1 MEFLYSVIAF
11 VVALGVLV
19 TVHEFGHFW
28 VARTLGIK
36 VLTFSVG
43 FGRALWSRRSGE
55 DETEY
60 VVAMIPLGGYV
71 KMLDESEG
79 NVAAH
84 ELHRAFN
91 RQPLST
97 PGRSRRRGPLR
108 SISCSRSSRTG
119 ACT

>member
-1 MEFLYSVIAF
+1 MDILYSVIAF
-11 VVALGVLV
+11 IVALGVLV

-28 VARTLGIK
+28 VARRLGVK

-43 FGRALWSRRSGE
+43 FGRALWSRRAGA

-79 NVAAH
+79 DVAAH
-84 ELHRAFN
+84 ERHRAFN

-97 PGRSRRRGPLR
+97 KVAVV
-108 SISCSRSSRTG
+108 SSRPSS
-119 ACT
+119 AKVP